1 MLFFGASIVAVPHKF
16 NDDPHESDA
25 APAAERGARQP
36 MEDTGDDELDFAQP
50 AEPPR
55 GLMRKRPHVAV
66 WILAALLLGGL
77 IALILVGLSSD

>member
-1 MLFFGASIVAVPHKF
+1 MFMPREFK
-16 NDDPHESDA
+16 NDAHEPAATPDA
-25 APAAERGARQP
+25 AGGARQP
-36 MEDTGDDELDFAQP
+36 VEDTGEDELDFAR
-50 AEPPR
+50 AIEPPR

>member
-1 MLFFGASIVAVPHKF
+1 MLLFGASIVAVPHKF
-16 NDDPHESDA
+16 SDDPREPDTG
-25 APAAERGARQP
+25 PAANRAVRQP
-36 MEDTGDDELDFAQP
+36 VEDTGEDELDFAEP

-77 IALILVGLSSD
+77 IALILVGIASD

>member
-1 MLFFGASIVAVPHKF
+1 MLFLSASIVAVPQKF
-16 NDDPHESDA
+16 NDDPRE
-25 APAAERGARQP
+25 PAATPAADRTARQP
-36 MEDTGDDELDFAQP
+36 VEDTGEDELEFARP
-50 AEPPR
+50 MEPPR